1 MNNSTNE
8 KFSVIRQ
15 NLRKE
20 NLGALWTERRL
31 KALDPINDDALYQEI
46 MTDKSLIYE
55 GKVTPLL
62 LSSVQKGC
70 VSRMKYSA

>member
-20 NLGALWTERRL
+20 NLCALWTERRL
-31 KALDPINDDALYQEI
+31 KALDPINDDALY
-46 MTDKSLIYE
+46 
-55 GKVTPLL
+55 
-62 LSSVQKGC
+62 
-70 VSRMKYSA
+70 

>member
-1 MNNSTNE
+1 MNDSTNE

-31 KALDPINDDALYQEI
+31 KALDPINDDALY
-46 MTDKSLIYE
+46 
-55 GKVTPLL
+55 
-62 LSSVQKGC
+62 
-70 VSRMKYSA
+70 